1 MDGFGLW
8 QSEGDTC
15 GEYVMR
21 SVLFAGFVWLGLLPT
36 NALAER
42 YIAECVIV
50 ETAGAIVTDGSPQY
64 YSGFQNTYQKGDTLF
79 LGLAIARGDG
89 RLIQTELNLIDQKRD
104 RTMVSATFVS
114 DKPGVVTGNN
124 WSDTYEIFEH
134 GFKVSGP
141 SGALLAADTVLRF
154 YTADTFLELRPF
166 SSEMM
171 HGTMLQNQDFIVT
184 QNRVSSQFSVL
195 KCVNKLSSVQ
205 EVIDYLQTYSKK

>member
-1 MDGFGLW
+1 MRNVLVVGL
-8 QSEGDTC
+8 
-15 GEYVMR
+15 
-21 SVLFAGFVWLGLLPT
+21 VWLGLLPT

-42 YIAECVIV
+42 YVAECVIV
-50 ETAGAIVTDGSPQY
+50 ETTGAIVTDGSPQY

-104 RTMVSATFVS
+104 RAMVSATFVS
-114 DKPGVVTGNN
+114 DKPGVATGNN

-171 HGTMLQNQDFIVT
+171 HGTMLQNQDFTVT
-184 QNRVSSQFSVL
+184 QNRVASQFSVL
-195 KCVNKLSSVQ
+195 KCVNKFRSVQ
-205 EVIDYLQTYSKK
+205 EVIDYLQIYAEK